1 MENIINKPLSYDQ
14 HKQLYNGESI
24 RVKDIQTSNGF
35 VKIGELRYDAKS
47 KNLNVKSV
55 EQTTAEKQKTLSK
68 SIKSQTEKGKG
79 GKSKNKI

>member
-55 EQTTAEKQKTLSK
+55 EQTTAEKQKN
-68 SIKSQTEKGKG
+68 SIQINKKPDRKGKG
-79 GKSKNKI
+79 RKI